1 MNEAYL
7 TMIDAELIARIA
19 GRRVIVDAC
28 VLRDQGNSSKHCGLV
43 VRHVVD
49 IDAKLTD
56 QDIAALMFP
65 DEVLMTR
72 DYGFYRILGKEKSI
86 LLPSK
91 HDTPGEAAVSKLVVK
106 CNQGPHKRGKPPS
119 HIRIA
124 LRQNRVEEAK
134 TGILYMKIQWCIWW
148 LVLLVT

>member
-1 MNEAYL
+1 
-7 TMIDAELIARIA
+7 MIGAELIARIA

-28 VLRDQGNSSKHCGLV
+28 VSRDLANSLKHCGLI

-49 IDAKLTD
+49 IDPKLTD
-56 QDIAALMFP
+56 QDIAALIFP

-72 DYGFYRILGKEKSI
+72 DYGFYKILGKEKAI

-91 HDTPGEAAVSKLVVK
+91 HDTRGEAAVSKLVMK
-106 CNQGPHKRGKPPS
+106 CNRGPHKRRKLPS

-124 LRQNRVEEAK
+124 LRQKLAEEAK
-134 TGILYMKIQWCIWW
+134 TGILYMKIRWRIW
-148 LVLLVT
+148 